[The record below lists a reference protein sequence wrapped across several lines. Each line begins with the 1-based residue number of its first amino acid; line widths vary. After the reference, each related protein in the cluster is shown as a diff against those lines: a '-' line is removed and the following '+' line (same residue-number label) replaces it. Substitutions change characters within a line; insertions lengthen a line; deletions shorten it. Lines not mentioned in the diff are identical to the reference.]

1 MSMNRTGLL
10 LRNISNSK
18 KASTPTSMPPIK
30 PKSFHLFSRT
40 MSGCKYV
47 NNIDWVRINNTPK
60 NINFNKDLNRYAN
73 YRNEM
78 IYKHNQ
84 LLRNITNAQ
93 INLEIKRQM
102 EDINWETEKALEHAF
117 NN

>member
-10 LRNISNSK
+10 LRNLSRTVG
-18 KASTPTSMPPIK
+18 STPTSMPPIK
-30 PKSFHLFSRT
+30 PKTFHLSNRT

-47 NNIDWVRINNTPK
+47 NNIDWVRINNSPK
-60 NINFNKDLNRYAN
+60 NINFNKDLNRYVN

-78 IYKHNQ
+78 IQKHNQ
-84 LLRNITNAQ
+84 FLRNITNAQ
-93 INLEIKRQM
+93 INIDIKRQM